1 MLHVGDR
8 APRFEARDTQGNTF
22 RLDDLAGKKNL
33 VLFFYPKAFTPG
45 CTAEVCSFRD
55 AYDEFERADT
65 EVVGLSTDDLDTQE
79 RFAGAHRLPFRLL
92 TDHDRIIAKGF
103 GVLGLLRSLIGMVQ
117 RATFVIDK
125 QGVIRGVFHHEL
137 AIDRHLADVRAC
149 LASIDS
155 RP

>member
-22 RLDDLAGKKNL
+22 RLDDLAGKKNV

-45 CTAEVCSFRD
+45 CTTEVCSFRD
-55 AYDEFERADT
+55 VYDEFQKSDT
-65 EVVGLSTDDLDTQE
+65 EVVGVSTDDLDTQE
-79 RFAGAHRLPFRLL
+79 RFAGAHRLPFPLL
-92 TDHDRIIAKGF
+92 TDNDRKIANGF
-103 GVLGLLRSLIGMVQ
+103 GVLGFLRALVGMVQ

-137 AIDRHLADVRAC
+137 AIGRHIEDVRDC
-149 LASIDS
+149 LAKLS
-155 RP
+155 